1 MEGCSQLWNKME
13 NRIATLEF
21 DRDRK
26 SMSVIVNSLSGK
38 KTLLV
43 KVYSLCPF
51 KGLVVFEVFPPLV
64 CNGLY
69 GLFARLIMEMCH
81 MGPALAA
88 KKYYTSNLIS
98 SVAALNFRKPR
109 KQQSELI

>member
-1 MEGCSQLWNKME
+1 ME

-38 KTLLV
+38 KTMLV

-51 KGLVVFEVFPPLV
+51 KGLVVFEVFPL
-64 CNGLY
+64 
-69 GLFARLIMEMCH
+69 
-81 MGPALAA
+81 
-88 KKYYTSNLIS
+88 
-98 SVAALNFRKPR
+98 
-109 KQQSELI
+109 